1 MRKRVFYNLLL
12 VVCAAALLASCRNQR
27 GAAEDQV
34 EEIPPIGFRESDY
47 IKETSTVRRGE
58 TLPVLLKRIGLPADS
73 VGVMLG
79 QLDTLFNPRRMRIGQ
94 KVEAYY
100 SGDSLNRKLEY
111 AVYSHSKTKVT
122 VFKCADS
129 LYLWNYQRPV
139 IQEQKSLDVVI
150 DNSLWADLTAKGG
163 PADLVL
169 ELADIYAWTVNFF
182 ALQKGDRFE
191 VVYTEKMC
199 EGESIGLQQVDFC
212 RYTRGRDE
220 VCAIL
225 FDTHKGSDRY
235 FNQNGDNLRKTF
247 LKAPLKFTRVSSKFT
262 MRRKHPVTGQ
272 IRPHTGVDY
281 AAPAGTPVVA
291 LGDGTVLSAGWTNN
305 GGGNMIKIKHNSV
318 YTTGYLHLQ
327 GFAKGIRSGVK
338 VKQGQVIGYVGSTGR
353 STGPHLDF
361 RVWKNGTP
369 IDPLSMKSPAAD
381 PLPSQYKPQL
391 DSLYTHYTQLLTD
404 SSKR

>member
-1 MRKRVFYNLLL
+1 MRKKLIKAVL
-12 VVCAAALLASCRNQR
+12 AAGVAMMLAACQNGQN
-27 GAAEDQV
+27 GHKNEA

-47 IKETSTVRRGE
+47 HKESTAVRSGE
-58 TLPVLLKRIGLPADS
+58 TLPALLKRIGLPKDS
-73 VGVMLG
+73 VGVMLSR
-79 QLDTLFNPRRMRIGQ
+79 LDTLFYPRKMKSGQ

-100 SGDSLNRKLEY
+100 SGDSLNYKLEY

-129 LYLWNYQRPV
+129 LYLWNYRRPV
-139 IQEQKSLDVVI
+139 THEQKSIDVTI
-150 DNSLWADLTAKGG
+150 SSSLWADLTDKGG

-182 ALQKGDRFE
+182 GLQKGDRFE
-191 VVYTEKMC
+191 VVYTEQMC
-199 EGESIGLQQVDFC
+199 EGNAIGLDQVDFC
-212 RYTRGRDE
+212 RYTRGSEE
-220 VCAIL
+220 VCAIR
-225 FDTHKGSDRY
+225 FDTHNGSDKY

-281 AAPAGTPVVA
+281 AAPKGTPVVA
-291 LGDGTVLSAGWTNN
+291 LGDGTVLSAAWTNN
-305 GGGNMIKIKHNSV
+305 GGGNMIKIRHNSV
-318 YTTGYLHLQ
+318 YTTGYLHLN

-361 RVWKNGTP
+361 RVWKNGSP
-369 IDPLSMKSPAAD
+369 IDPLTMKSPAAD
-381 PLPSQYKPQL
+381 PLPKQYKPQL
-391 DSLYTHYTQLLTD
+391 DSLYRHYTD
-404 SSKR
+404 IINGD

>member
-1 MRKRVFYNLLL
+1 MRKRVFFNLLL

-34 EEIPPIGFRESDY
+34 DEIPPIGFRESDY

-58 TLPVLLKRIGLPADS
+58 TLPALLKRIGLPADS

-139 IQEQKSLDVVI
+139 VQEQKSLDVVI

-391 DSLYTHYTQLLTD
+391 DSLYTYYTQLLTD

>member
-1 MRKRVFYNLLL
+1 MQMRRKHISI
-12 VVCAAALLASCRNQR
+12 LLAA
-27 GAAEDQV
+27 GVAMMLAACQNGHNGQKNEAD
-34 EEIPPIGFRESDY
+34 EIPPIGFRESDY
-47 IKETSTVRRGE
+47 HKESTSVKSGE
-58 TLPVLLKRIGLPADS
+58 TLPALLKRIGLPKDS

-79 QLDTLFNPRRMRIGQ
+79 RLDTLFYPRKMKSGQ

-100 SGDSLNRKLEY
+100 SGDSLNYKLEY

-139 IQEQKSLDVVI
+139 THEQKSLDVTI
-150 DNSLWADLTAKGG
+150 NSSLWADLTAKGG
-163 PADLVL
+163 PADLVI

-182 ALQKGDRFE
+182 GLQKGDRFE
-191 VVYTEKMC
+191 VVYTEQMC
-199 EGESIGLQQVDFC
+199 EGNAIGLDQVDFC
-212 RYTRGRDE
+212 RYTRGSDE
-220 VCAIL
+220 VCAIR
-225 FDTHKGSDRY
+225 FDTHNGSDKY

-281 AAPAGTPVVA
+281 AAPKGTPVVA
-291 LGDGTVLSAGWTNN
+291 LGDGTVLSAAWTNN
-305 GGGNMIKIKHNSV
+305 GGGNMIKIRHNSV
-318 YTTGYLHLQ
+318 YTTGYLHLN
-327 GFAKGIRSGVK
+327 GFAKGIKKGVK

-361 RVWKNGTP
+361 RVWKNGSP

-381 PLPSQYKPQL
+381 PLPKQYKPQL
-391 DSLYTHYTQLLTD
+391 DSLYTLYTAIL
-404 SSKR
+404 SSDKK